1 MDPGR
6 WVMDLRNTI
15 SRGIGDKIS
24 WFAAALLSLL
34 LILFPFWADI
44 FWIRLVA
51 EFAILALFAVAY
63 NLILGQTGLFS
74 FGHGGLFG
82 LGAYLLAVPV
92 IKGALSLP
100 LAFVISVLGTALVS
114 YGIGWFCLRLTGI
127 YFSILTLAFS
137 QLIWVAIWKF
147 RGITG
152 GDDGLIGLKVPAL
165 FVSPIHQYFFILAL
179 VALSIIMI
187 RIITWSPFGFT
198 LKAIR
203 ENSRRAAFTGIN
215 VRRYQLMAFTVSGF
229 FTGLAGAVFAVF
241 TRGAFVEFASVSK
254 SFEPVFAAIVG
265 GVNTFGG
272 PVIGAGFMLALSHFV
287 GRFTEYWPSVSG
299 TILILVILFLP
310 AGIVGTIPS
319 PGRRR
324 GRTRQNERSQG

>member
-1 MDPGR
+1 MGMPGELIH
-6 WVMDLRNTI
+6 WTGKKPQLP
-15 SRGIGDKIS
+15 GIV
-24 WFAAALLSLL
+24 LVSLML
-34 LILFPFWADI
+34 GLFPFFVDI

-51 EFAILALFAVAY
+51 EFAILALFALAY

-92 IKGALSLP
+92 IKGVTSLP
-100 LAFVISVLGTALVS
+100 VAFVASLFLTTMVS
-114 YGIGWFCLRLTGI
+114 FVIGWFCLRLTGI

-147 RGITG
+147 RSVTG
-152 GDDGLIGLKVPAL
+152 GDDGLIGLNVPSL
-165 FVSPIHQYFFILAL
+165 FASPVYQYFFILAVVTLSL
-179 VALSIIMI
+179 VMI
-187 RIITWSPFGFT
+187 RIINNSAFGFT

-215 VRRYQLMAFTVSGF
+215 VKRYQLMAFTVSGF
-229 FTGLAGAVFAVF
+229 FTGLAGVIFSIF

-265 GVNTFGG
+265 GVNTFTG
-272 PVIGAGFMLALSHFV
+272 PIIGAGFMLALNHFI
-287 GRFTEYWPSVSG
+287 GRFTEYWPSMSG
-299 TILILVILFLP
+299 IILISVVLFLP
-310 AGIVGTIPS
+310 RGIVGTFAS
-319 PGRRR
+319 LAGRMREAT
-324 GRTRQNERSQG
+324 GHVQNEGVKER

>member
-1 MDPGR
+1 
-6 WVMDLRNTI
+6 VILI
-15 SRGIGDKIS
+15 
-24 WFAAALLSLL
+24 AL
-34 LILFPFWADI
+34 IFIIFPFLVDI

-51 EFAILALFAVAY
+51 EFAILALFALAY
-63 NLILGQTGLFS
+63 NLVLGQTGLFS

-92 IKGALSLP
+92 IKGMISLP
-100 LAFVISVLGTALVS
+100 FAFVTSVLLTTLMS

-165 FVSPIHQYFFILAL
+165 FASPRYQYFFILAVVTLSL
-179 VALSIIMI
+179 VMI
-187 RIITWSPFGFT
+187 RIINNSPFGFT

-203 ENSRRAAFTGIN
+203 ENSRRAAFTGIH
-215 VRRYQLMAFTVSGF
+215 VKRYQLMAFTVSGF
-229 FTGLAGAVFAVF
+229 FTGLAGVLFAIF

-265 GVNTFGG
+265 GVNTFSG
-272 PVIGAGFMLALSHFV
+272 PVIGAGFMLALSHFI

-299 TILILVILFLP
+299 VILISVILFLP
-310 AGIVGTIPS
+310 AGIVGTIAS
-319 PGRRR
+319 LARRVGGDR
-324 GRTRQNERSQG
+324 EKVQGQGVKEQ